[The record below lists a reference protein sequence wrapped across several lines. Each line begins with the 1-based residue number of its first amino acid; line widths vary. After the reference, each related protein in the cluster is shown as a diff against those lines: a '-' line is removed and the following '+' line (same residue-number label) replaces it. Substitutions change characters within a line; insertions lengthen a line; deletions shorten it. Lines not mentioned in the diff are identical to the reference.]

1 MMYTE
6 SLITVYPHKT
16 HKGLYV
22 IIMERTY
29 NPDGLRRYLQSNN
42 LGSAHDKGVA
52 TVGNEKYDEIILKPK
67 NNQNTRTVFQEIWG
81 EIHQWNPAIT
91 KKEVEFIDENGDE
104 VIL

>member
-52 TVGNEKYDEIILKPK
+52 TVGKIPGKYFKRFGAKYTNGIPLSQKKKLNLLMKMGMRSYCDNE
-67 NNQNTRTVFQEIWG
+67 VS
-81 EIHQWNPAIT
+81 A
-91 KKEVEFIDENGDE
+91 
-104 VIL
+104 